1 MKNTPPEARGI
12 SGLDGLL
19 LALVVIWGVNFSV
32 LKVGL
37 DTVPPQV
44 FNGVRMGLAA
54 AVFVALLTA
63 QRRLRWQRGDGWRI
77 VGLGLL
83 GHGGYQILFIEGLKY
98 TAAGN
103 TALILA
109 SAPLWVALIGVARG
123 LERPSPRGWLG
134 LALAFAGVLVVIIGA
149 NPALLREG
157 LISGGSAANSLL
169 GDGLALVATIC
180 WGGYTA
186 LSKDLLTRYTPTQ
199 LNGWTLAAATPVLL
213 AALLV
218 QGVTEGWG
226 QWTPGAVGAMLY
238 GGLLSVNVCYVIW
251 YAGVQRLGGARTAVF
266 SNITPLVAI
275 LSAWLWRG
283 EPLQPV
289 DLLGAALIATGVFLA
304 RFSQSRT
311 PVPAAVQKVEIR
323 NQKSEVSKQP
333 SAIRGLDE

>member
-1 MKNTPPEARGI
+1 MKNTPPATRRI

-44 FNGVRMGLAA
+44 FNGVRMALAA
-54 AVFVALLTA
+54 GVFVVLLAA

-83 GHGGYQILFIEGLKY
+83 GHGGYQILFIEGLNH

-103 TALILA
+103 TSLILA
-109 SAPLWVALIGVARG
+109 SAPLWVALIGVVRG
-123 LERPSPRGWLG
+123 LERPTPQGWLG
-134 LALAFAGVLVVIIGA
+134 LALAFAGVLIVIVGA
-149 NPALLREG
+149 NPALLRDG
-157 LISGGSAANSLL
+157 LTAGGSAANSLF
-169 GDGLALVATIC
+169 GDSLVLIATIC
-180 WGGYTA
+180 WAGYTA

-199 LNGWTLAAATPVLL
+199 VNGWTLAAATPVLL
-213 AALLV
+213 AALLF

-226 QWTPGAVGAMLY
+226 QWTPGAVGAVFY

-266 SNITPLVAI
+266 SNVTPLIAI

-289 DLLGAALIATGVFLA
+289 YLLGAMLIASGVFLA
-304 RFSQSRT
+304 RFSH
-311 PVPAAVQKVEIR
+311 PAAP
-323 NQKSEVSKQP
+323 VSVP
-333 SAIRGLDE
+333 SGREAEA